1 MAKNLP
7 NLKKE
12 MEIHMHE
19 AKDVSNKMNKFGPY
33 LYEISFGPTNKIK
46 DKQIKDSCRLDLV
59 FRS

>member
-19 AKDVSNKMNKFGPY
+19 AKDVSNKMNP
-33 LYEISFGPTNKIK
+33 PKI
-46 DKQIKDSCRLDLV
+46 
-59 FRS
+59 